1 MREGHGMDAGVRART
16 WAWWGVASV
25 ALFVVASLLPFPA
38 VSEGS
43 QNDPAQLQ
51 DALAGHGGEILIRN
65 GVSWWAAAALVV
77 FLVGLHRHLATH
89 HDPGSLVPGVAQAG
103 SMVTGAGL
111 FIGYGMLAAIGGAVL
126 SDVPAPTLA
135 SVYAVGDGL
144 AYGTWTA
151 IGLVCG
157 AVALAGLRGRG
168 VPRWLGYVSALF
180 AVLFAGLAFFPF
192 LSWFPGLLWVLAV
205 SLGLRFGRLPEPAAE
220 SDQAGSETIT
230 G

>member
-1 MREGHGMDAGVRART
+1 MDTGVQGRQ

-25 ALFVVASLLPFPA
+25 VLFAVASLLPFPA
-38 VSEGS
+38 VSEGR

-51 DALAGHGGEILIRN
+51 EALAGHEGEILVRH
-65 GVSWWAAAALVV
+65 GLSWWAVAALVV
-77 FLVGLHRHLATH
+77 FLVGLHRHLVMH
-89 HDPGSLVPGVAQAG
+89 HDAASLVPGVAQAG
-103 SMVTGAGL
+103 ALVTSAGL
-111 FIGYGMLAAIGGAVL
+111 FIGYGMLAVIGGAVF
-126 SDVPAPTLA
+126 SDVPAATLA

-157 AVALAGLRGRG
+157 AVALAGIRGQG
-168 VPRWLGYVSALF
+168 VPRWLGYVSAGF

-192 LSWFPGLLWVLAV
+192 LSWFPGLVWVLAA
-205 SLGLRFGRLPEPAAE
+205 SLGLRFSRVSEPTVHP
-220 SDQAGSETIT
+220 DRTGSGTTT